1 MLFAMLIKNIS
12 EILSILAF
20 LSGFVL
26 DFTSFLQGL
35 NLGLYPLHFRLFD
48 KKEQFNRK
56 ECFGI
61 CKFGLTTRQG

>member
-1 MLFAMLIKNIS
+1 LLCLSKNNS

-35 NLGLYPLHFRLFD
+35 NLGLYPLYFRLFD
-48 KKEQFNRK
+48 KKEQFKTEMSASVSVN
-56 ECFGI
+56 
-61 CKFGLTTRQG
+61 LD